1 MVIYNF
7 SMGMSAAKCKKIYEG
22 TIRYLVVTSDSGETV
37 QLPASRFRP
46 FVTTSGISG
55 RFRLSLDDDHKF
67 VALEK
72 TY

>member
-1 MVIYNF
+1 
-7 SMGMSAAKCKKIYEG
+7 MSANKCKQIYQG
-22 TIRYLVVTSDSGETV
+22 TIRYLIVTSDNGETV

-46 FVTTSGISG
+46 FVTTGGISG
-55 RFRLSLDDDHKF
+55 RFRLLLDDNHKF